1 MLQLIN
7 LSKDFAG
14 NPLFTN
20 ISWHLKKGERV
31 ALVGENGAGK
41 STLMKIIAGLAEPSD
56 GEIQFARGARA
67 AYLPQDGIVTSGCLL
82 FHEARSAF
90 GELLAMEEELHR
102 IGQSLENSSSDGAR
116 QAAPDGSV
124 PDLGEPDRAEQALP
138 LQSHDE
144 LLHRYGELQEQFRHQ
159 GGYTMESEIGT
170 VLKGLGF
177 SQDDWYRDCG
187 EFSGG
192 WQMRIALARLL
203 LQRPDVLL
211 LDEPTNHL
219 DIEARN
225 WLEEYL
231 CSYPGSVILV
241 SHDRFF
247 MDQVCSRIA
256 EVWNHAISDYHCSY
270 SRYLVQREERVSALR
285 EAKRIQDEEVEK
297 TEDFIRRF
305 RYQANKASLV
315 QSRIKQLEK
324 VERIVIPPER
334 KRIRFHFPDAPKSG
348 KIVMELK
355 GLTKA
360 YDSHTVLNRI
370 DFTAE
375 KGERIALVG
384 HNGAGKTTLMSVLAG
399 TSIQGGE
406 RIVGHNV
413 VMDYFAQDQANV
425 LDVSRSAW
433 DELYADAPY
442 DMVPRLRDILGAF
455 LFSGDDINK
464 KVGVL
469 SGGERNRLALA
480 KMLLRPSNLLL
491 MDEPTNHLDLFS
503 KEVLLDALK
512 TFDGTVV
519 FVSHDRYF
527 VNGLATRI
535 VEVEAGGLTNYYG
548 DYEYYLEKKE
558 KDDVGATLRGCSVKG
573 GHTGLPLQ
581 ADGGEIARTKTSSP
595 SALPELPKEER
606 KKGREEEKLRKR
618 EEQSRQKKM
627 GEIEAEINRT
637 EKEIARLEEE
647 MNALGFFDDPE
658 RGKDGGERHAT
669 LNMQLEQLYAEWEGL
684 SG

>member
-1 MLQLIN
+1 MLHLKE

-14 NPLFTN
+14 NPLFTR

-41 STLMKIIAGLAEPSD
+41 STLMKIIAGLCEPSS

-67 AYLPQDGIVTSGCLL
+67 SYLPQDGIVTTGCLL

-90 GELLAMEEELHR
+90 SELLAMEGELHAL
-102 IGQSLENSSSDGAR
+102 GQELEH
-116 QAAPDGSV
+116 
-124 PDLGEPDRAEQALP
+124 L
-138 LQSHDE
+138 SHDAPNHDLMLE
-144 LLHRYGELQEQFRHQ
+144 RYGELQEQFRHG
-159 GGYTMESEIGT
+159 GGYTMEAEIGT

-177 SQDDWYRDCG
+177 QQSDWYRDCG

-256 EVWNHAISDYHCSY
+256 EVWNHTIADYHCSY

-324 VERIVIPPER
+324 VERIIIPPER
-334 KRIRFHFPDAPKSG
+334 RRIRFNFPDAPKSG
-348 KIVMELK
+348 KIVVELK
-355 GLTKA
+355 GLTKS
-360 YDSHTVLNRI
+360 YGSHIVLDNINLTV
-370 DFTAE
+370 E
-375 KGERIALVG
+375 KGERVALVG
-384 HNGAGKTTLMSVLAG
+384 HNGAGKSTLMSVLAG
-399 TSIQGGE
+399 AEFQGGE
-406 RIVGHNV
+406 RISGHNV
-413 VMDYFAQDQANV
+413 TMDYFAQDQANV
-425 LDVSRSAW
+425 LDFSRSAW

-442 DMVPRLRDILGAF
+442 EMVPKLRDILGAF
-455 LFSGDDINK
+455 LFTGEDIHK

-503 KEVLLDALK
+503 KEVLLDALRS
-512 TFDGTVV
+512 FDGTVV

-535 VEVEAGGLTNYYG
+535 IEVEGGGLENYYG
-548 DYEYYLEKKE
+548 DYEYYLGKK
-558 KDDVGATLRGCSVKG
+558 DGLAGSVVGKPG
-573 GHTGLPLQ
+573 
-581 ADGGEIARTKTSSP
+581 SSASEVSGAQTAP
-595 SALPELPKEER
+595 VALPEQPKEDR
-606 KKGREEEKLRKR
+606 KRGREEEKQRKR
-618 EEQSRQKKM
+618 EEEKLQKRLS
-627 GEIEAEINRT
+627 EI
-637 EKEIARLEEE
+637 EKEIARTESELSRLEGE
-647 MNALGFFDDPE
+647 MGQPGYFDDLE
-658 RGKDGGERHAT
+658 RAKSGGERHAA
-669 LNMQLEQLYAEWEGL
+669 LNARLEDLYGEWEEL

>member
-1 MLQLIN
+1 MLHLKQ

-14 NPLFTN
+14 KPLFTN

-41 STLMKIIAGLAEPSD
+41 STLMKIIAGLADPSS

-67 AYLPQDGIVTSGCLL
+67 SYLPQDGIVTSGTLL
-82 FHEARSAF
+82 FHEARGAF
-90 GELLAMEEELHR
+90 GELLAMERELH
-102 IGQSLENSSSDGAR
+102 QLATELENSASDS
-116 QAAPDGSV
+116 GSH
-124 PDLGEPDRAEQALP
+124 EQ
-138 LQSHDE
+138 
-144 LLHRYGELQEQFRHQ
+144 LLDRYGELQERFRHQ
-159 GGYTMESEIGT
+159 GGYTMESEIGK

-177 SQDDWYRDCG
+177 SPDDWYRDCG

-256 EVWNHAISDYHCSY
+256 EVWNHTIADYHCSY
-270 SRYLVQREERVSALR
+270 SRYLVQRDERVSALQ
-285 EAKRIQDEEVEK
+285 EAKRVQDEEVGK
-297 TEDFIRRF
+297 IEDFIRRF

-315 QSRIKQLEK
+315 QSRIKQLEEI
-324 VERIVIPPER
+324 ERIVIPPER
-334 KRIRFHFPDAPKSG
+334 RKIRFHFPEAPKSG
-348 KIVMELK
+348 KIVIELK
-355 GLTKA
+355 KLIKA
-360 YDSHTVLNRI
+360 YETKTILDHVDLVV
-370 DFTAE
+370 E

-384 HNGAGKTTLMSVLAG
+384 HNGAGKSTLMSVLAG
-399 TSIQGGE
+399 GQFQGGQ
-406 RIVGHNV
+406 RIIGPNV
-413 VMDYFAQDQANV
+413 SMDYFAQDQANV
-425 LDVSRSAW
+425 LDHSRSAW
-433 DELYADAPY
+433 EELYSDAPY

-455 LFSGDDINK
+455 LFSGDDIEK
-464 KVGVL
+464 PVSVL

-503 KEVLLDALK
+503 KEVLLDALRS
-512 TFDGTVV
+512 FEGTVV

-535 VEVEAGGLTNYYG
+535 VEVENGGLVDYFGN
-548 DYEYYLEKKE
+548 YEYYLEKKE
-558 KDDVGATLRGCSVKG
+558 GFTTESTPIKPGSQTATETPKSPQPLPVLDKDERLRDREEQKRLKRDEEKRLRRLSTVE
-573 GHTGLPLQ
+573 
-581 ADGGEIARTKTSSP
+581 DEIAR
-595 SALPELPKEER
+595 
-606 KKGREEEKLRKR
+606 
-618 EEQSRQKKM
+618 
-627 GEIEAEINRT
+627 IEAEIRL
-637 EKEIARLEEE
+637 LEEE
-647 MNALGFFDDPE
+647 MGQPSFFDDPQ
-658 RGKDGGERHAT
+658 RGKEGGERHAA
-669 LNMQLEQLYAEWEGL
+669 LNNNMEELYREWEEL
-684 SG
+684 SA

>member
-1 MLQLIN
+1 MLHLKE

-14 NPLFTN
+14 NPLFTS

-41 STLMKIIAGLAEPSD
+41 STLMKIVAGLAEPSS
-56 GEIQFARGARA
+56 GEIQFARGAKA
-67 AYLPQDGIVTSGCLL
+67 SYLPQDGIVTSGSLL

-90 GELLAMEEELHR
+90 AELLAMEEELHLL
-102 IGQSLENSSSDGAR
+102 GQQLEHLPHD
-116 QAAPDGSV
+116 APEHD
-124 PDLGEPDRAEQALP
+124 QQ
-138 LQSHDE
+138 LQ
-144 LLHRYGELQEQFRHQ
+144 RYGELQEQFRHR
-159 GGYTMESEIGT
+159 GGYTMEAEIGT

-177 SQDDWYRDCG
+177 AQDDWYRDCG

-256 EVWNHAISDYHCSY
+256 EVWNHTIADYHCSY

-285 EAKRIQDEEVEK
+285 EAKRLQDEEVEK

-334 KRIRFHFPDAPKSG
+334 KRIRFNFPDAPKSV
-348 KIVMELK
+348 KTVIELR
-355 GLTKA
+355 GLTKSYA
-360 YDSHTVLNRI
+360 SNVVLNGI
-370 DFTAE
+370 NLTVE
-375 KGERIALVG
+375 KGERVALVG
-384 HNGAGKTTLMSVLAG
+384 HNGAGKSTLMSVLAG
-399 TSIQGGE
+399 AEYQGGE
-406 RIVGHNV
+406 MIPGHNV
-413 VMDYFAQDQANV
+413 IKDYFAQDQANV
-425 LDVSRSAW
+425 LDFSRSAW

-442 DMVPRLRDILGAF
+442 EMVPKLRDILGAF
-455 LFSGDDINK
+455 LFTGDDIHK

-512 TFDGTVV
+512 SFDGTVV

-527 VNGLATRI
+527 VNGLANRI
-535 VEVEAGGLTNYYG
+535 IEVADGGLENYYG
-548 DYEYYLEKKE
+548 DYEYYLGKKE
-558 KDDVGATLRGCSVKG
+558 SLTG
-573 GHTGLPLQ
+573 GP
-581 ADGGEIARTKTSSP
+581 AARPGSAGNDSDRSAAP
-595 SALPELPKEER
+595 AALPEQPREER
-606 KKGREEEKLRKR
+606 KRGREEEKLRKR
-618 EEQSRQKKM
+618 EDDKRLKQL
-627 GEIEAEINRT
+627 GEIEKEIACT
-637 EKEIARLEEE
+637 ESEIARLEVE
-647 MNALGFFDDPE
+647 MGQPGFFDDLE
-658 RGKDGGERHAT
+658 RGKEGGERHAA
-669 LNMQLEQLYAEWEGL
+669 LNVRLEELYGEWESL

>member
-1 MLQLIN
+1 MLHLKQ

-14 NPLFTN
+14 KPLFTN

-41 STLMKIIAGLAEPSD
+41 STLMKIIAGLADPSS

-67 AYLPQDGIVTSGCLL
+67 SYLPQDGIVTSGTLL
-82 FHEARSAF
+82 FHEARGAF
-90 GELLAMEEELHR
+90 GELLAMERELH
-102 IGQSLENSSSDGAR
+102 QLATELENSASDS
-116 QAAPDGSV
+116 GSH
-124 PDLGEPDRAEQALP
+124 EQ
-138 LQSHDE
+138 
-144 LLHRYGELQEQFRHQ
+144 LLDRYGELQERFRHQ
-159 GGYTMESEIGT
+159 GGYTMESEIGK

-177 SQDDWYRDCG
+177 SPDDWYRDCG

-256 EVWNHAISDYHCSY
+256 EVWNHTIADYHCSY
-270 SRYLVQREERVSALR
+270 SRYLVQRDERVSAMQ
-285 EAKRIQDEEVEK
+285 EAKRVQDEEVGK
-297 TEDFIRRF
+297 IEDFIRRF

-324 VERIVIPPER
+324 IERIVIPPER
-334 KRIRFHFPDAPKSG
+334 RKIRFHFPEAPKSG
-348 KIVMELK
+348 KIVIELK
-355 GLTKA
+355 KLVKA
-360 YDSHTVLNRI
+360 YETKTILDHVDLVV
-370 DFTAE
+370 E

-384 HNGAGKTTLMSVLAG
+384 HNGAGKSTLMSVLAG
-399 TSIQGGE
+399 GQFQGGQ
-406 RIVGHNV
+406 RIIGHNV
-413 VMDYFAQDQANV
+413 SMDYFAQDQANV
-425 LDVSRSAW
+425 LDHSRSAW
-433 DELYADAPY
+433 EELYSDAPY

-455 LFSGDDINK
+455 LFSGDDIEK
-464 KVGVL
+464 PVSVL

-503 KEVLLDALK
+503 KEVLLDALRS
-512 TFDGTVV
+512 FEGTVV

-535 VEVEAGGLTNYYG
+535 VEVENGGLVDYFGN
-548 DYEYYLEKKE
+548 YEYYLEKKE
-558 KDDVGATLRGCSVKG
+558 GFTTESTPIKPGSQTATETPKSPQPLPVLDKDERLRDREEQKRLKRDEEKRLRRLSAVE
-573 GHTGLPLQ
+573 
-581 ADGGEIARTKTSSP
+581 DEIAR
-595 SALPELPKEER
+595 
-606 KKGREEEKLRKR
+606 
-618 EEQSRQKKM
+618 
-627 GEIEAEINRT
+627 IEAEIRL
-637 EKEIARLEEE
+637 LEEE
-647 MNALGFFDDPE
+647 MGQPSFFDDPQ
-658 RGKDGGERHAT
+658 RGKEGGERHAA
-669 LNMQLEQLYAEWEGL
+669 LNNNMEELYREWEEL
-684 SG
+684 SA